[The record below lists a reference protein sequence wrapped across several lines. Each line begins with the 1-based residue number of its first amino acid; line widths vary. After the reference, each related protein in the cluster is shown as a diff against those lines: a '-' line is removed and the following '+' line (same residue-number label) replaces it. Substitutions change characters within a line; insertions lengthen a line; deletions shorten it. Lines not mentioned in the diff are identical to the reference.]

1 MKEKNINKLTEKYEV
16 GASTLQEEQFLFD
29 NAENSESGI
38 EAWSTFVKRNK
49 KEAPEN
55 FNDKLW
61 NSFQNRINKQRRFK
75 IRIISA
81 AASVLLII
89 ALSIGSLI
97 QKELSNNKKEALL
110 NQALSMFADSEQEIT
125 MENIIYEDE
134 IIIIYTSLQ

>member
-1 MKEKNINKLTEKYEV
+1 MKEKKIEKLIEKYEV
-16 GASTLQEEQFLFD
+16 VASTLQEEQFLFD
-29 NAENSESGI
+29 NAENSKSWI

-61 NSFQNRINKQRRFK
+61 NSIQNRIIKERRGK
-75 IRIISA
+75 MRIISA

-89 ALSIGSLI
+89 ALSIGNLI
-97 QKELSNNKKEALL
+97 QKELSNNEKEALL

-125 MENIIYEDE
+125 MENILYEDE